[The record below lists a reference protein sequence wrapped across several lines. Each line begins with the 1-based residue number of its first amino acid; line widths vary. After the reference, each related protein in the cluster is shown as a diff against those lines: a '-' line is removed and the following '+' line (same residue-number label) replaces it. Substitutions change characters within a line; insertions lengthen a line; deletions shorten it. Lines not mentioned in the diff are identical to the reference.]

1 MVVQEI
7 GCSDCM
13 VKSIPAEKLT
23 TEELNTLNSNCARIS
38 FRQGENIIKQGAFTT
53 NIVYIKSGLVKEH
66 MTGPNGKEEIMKI
79 TKAPA
84 YIGVPSALGG
94 RIHQYSCTAIEPTSV
109 CFIDLHVFNELLLTN
124 TYFSRELI
132 LGLSK
137 DLLEHFTK
145 CVNKTQKQLHGSLA
159 EAILYLS
166 EKIYGSDSFRLSL
179 TRAELGALIGT
190 TRETV
195 TRILHEYTENGL
207 ISIHGKKMN
216 ILNKEMLQRISDAG

>member
-1 MVVQEI
+1 MADKDN
-7 GCSDCM
+7 GCSDCI

-94 RIHQYSCTAIEPTSV
+94 RIHQYSCTALEHTSV

-207 ISIHGKKMN
+207 ISIQGKKMN